1 MLQVRSNFCYTGN
14 SVNLLFTDGAGA
26 MTDFVLDVE
35 LNSEDED
42 VRLSA
47 AIDSFLSLHDTGA
60 RGEAFDLD
68 LMVRTVFG
76 PGGERLKQIIFQQHD
91 LADAFNTF
99 WSAFR
104 GLN

>member
-1 MLQVRSNFCYTGN
+1 MFCLRG
-14 SVNLLFTDGAGA
+14 GEGA
-26 MTDFVLDVE
+26 MTEFILDVE

-47 AIDSFLSLHDTGA
+47 AIDSFVTLHDTGL
-60 RGEAFDLD
+60 RGDAFDLD

-91 LADAFNTF
+91 LADAFNAF

>member
-1 MLQVRSNFCYTGN
+1 
-14 SVNLLFTDGAGA
+14 

-35 LNSEDED
+35 LSSEDED

-47 AIDSFLSLHDTGA
+47 AIDSFVSLHDSGI

-76 PGGERLKQIIFQQHD
+76 PGGERLKQIIFQQHE
-91 LADAFNTF
+91 LADAFTSF
-99 WSAFR
+99 WVNFR
-104 GLN
+104 GLP

>member
-1 MLQVRSNFCYTGN
+1 
-14 SVNLLFTDGAGA
+14 

-42 VRLSA
+42 VRLSE
-47 AIDSFLSLHDTGA
+47 AIDSFVSMHESGL
-60 RGEAFDLD
+60 RGDGFDLD
-68 LMVRTVFG
+68 LMVHTVFG

-91 LADAFNTF
+91 IANAFNSF
-99 WSAFR
+99 WAAFR

>member
-1 MLQVRSNFCYTGN
+1 M
-14 SVNLLFTDGAGA
+14 A
-26 MTDFVLDVE
+26 DFVLDVE

-42 VRLSA
+42 VRLSE
-47 AIDSFLSLHDTGA
+47 AIDSFVSMHEAGL
-60 RGEAFDLD
+60 RGDGFDLD

-91 LADAFNTF
+91 IAHAFNTF
-99 WSAFR
+99 WAAFR